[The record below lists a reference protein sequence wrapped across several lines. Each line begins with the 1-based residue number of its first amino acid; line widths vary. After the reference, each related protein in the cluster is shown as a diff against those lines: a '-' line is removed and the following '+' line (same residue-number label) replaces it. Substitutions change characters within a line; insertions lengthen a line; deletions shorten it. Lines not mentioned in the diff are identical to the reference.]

1 MFLQNYLN
9 LLVFRN
15 DKFLVD
21 MFNNA
26 AEPTAFQCGENSI
39 SRVNLYVLCYE
50 LSIVGLSN
58 AETALKGL

>member
-1 MFLQNYLN
+1 
-9 LLVFRN
+9 
-15 DKFLVD
+15 

-26 AEPTAFQCGENSI
+26 AEPTTFQCGENSI